1 MQKFFQLQFLATNR
15 KIKDFGLPPLVAY
28 VLILAAFILFSA
40 ELFQKTDF
48 AKYICIIICAG
59 LQLKLIEK
67 NRLDFLISVFGDS
80 KARKIRIMENLIIG
94 VPFFGV
100 LIVMKNYSEA
110 GILLL
115 LSAGLAAISSG
126 ASYQISI
133 PTPFSKRP
141 FEFCVGFRRTYFLFP
156 LAYGVTVV
164 AIQADNLNLGLFA
177 GLFISLI
184 CSSYYSK
191 PEPDYFVWIHSDTPM
206 AFLKN
211 KILRALM
218 NFALLLAPAV
228 IALLIFYPS
237 ETKTILLVFLVG
249 LLFLGTVILAK
260 YSAYPNEAGLPE
272 WTIIAVGIAFLPLL
286 FVVIPYLFSNSIK
299 NLKELLHDKN

>member
-1 MQKFFQLQFLATNR
+1 
-15 KIKDFGLPPLVAY
+15 
-28 VLILAAFILFSA
+28 
-40 ELFQKTDF
+40 
-48 AKYICIIICAG
+48 
-59 LQLKLIEK
+59 
-67 NRLDFLISVFGDS
+67 
-80 KARKIRIMENLIIG
+80 MENLIIG
-94 VPFFGV
+94 IPFFGV
-100 LIVMKNYSEA
+100 LIVMKYHTEA

-141 FEFCVGFRRTYFLFP
+141 FEFCVGFRKSFFLFP
-156 LAYGVTVV
+156 LAYGLTAV

-177 GLFISLI
+177 LLFISWI

-191 PEPDYFVWIHSDTPM
+191 PEPDFFVWIHSDSPT
-206 AFLKN
+206 AFLKKKFLTAQIN
-211 KILRALM
+211 H
-218 NFALLLAPAV
+218 
-228 IALLIFYPS
+228 ALLIAPVLLAMLIFHPS
-237 ETKTILLVFLVG
+237 ETKTILLVFTVG
-249 LLFLGTVILAK
+249 LMFLGTVILAK